1 MTFVSYNS
9 NTTSVTREAVI
20 TLPESMRVRLQF
32 LEVFMVFN
40 LILLC
45 STLWILVCLFV
56 RFLWASFCLSF
67 DLWLLITLLILSS
80 NFSFDE
86 RCSLFV
92 FWSVLLLLI
101 LKT

>member
-20 TLPESMRVRLQF
+20 TLPESTRVRLQF

-45 STLWILVCLFV
+45 STLWILVCFVYLSVFFGPFFLSVIRFTASDYTFDINFKLF
-56 RFLWASFCLSF
+56 F
-67 DLWLLITLLILSS
+67 
-80 NFSFDE
+80 
-86 RCSLFV
+86 
-92 FWSVLLLLI
+92 
-101 LKT
+101 